1 MKKMFNNIG
10 YVLSISLFFF
20 VLISCEE
27 DNTIE
32 IPIDKTDIKDV
43 PYGEHQQQK
52 YDIYLPKERS
62 SSTTKVFILVH
73 GGAWIEGDKTDMNP
87 YVTELQTN
95 FPDYAIVNINYR
107 LASVGNS
114 PFPMQ
119 INDIKGIITQLQDK
133 KEEYQISNQY
143 AFIGISA
150 GAHLSML
157 YAYAN
162 DNKNEVDMVCS
173 IVGPTNFTDDAYV
186 NPSNNSY
193 AYLALLIQQITGVN
207 YDQNIDFYKNNS
219 PYHVA
224 TSNAPPTILFYGG
237 KDNLIP
243 TTQGVDMS
251 EKLIALGVPNEFT
264 LYPEEGHGWEGDNLL
279 DTIVKLRAFIKANF

>member
-1 MKKMFNNIG
+1 MKKMFNTVG

-20 VLISCEE
+20 VLLSCEE

-32 IPIDKTDIKDV
+32 IPIDKTEIKDV
-43 PYGEHQQQK
+43 AYGEHQQQK

-62 SSTTKVFILVH
+62 SSTTKVFILIH
-73 GGAWIEGDKTDMNP
+73 GGAWIEGDKTDMNT

-119 INDIKGIITQLQDK
+119 IDDIKEIITQLQNK
-133 KEEYQISNQY
+133 KETYQISNQY
-143 AFIGISA
+143 AFIGVSA

-162 DNKNEVDMVCS
+162 DNNNEVDMVCS

-186 NPSNNSY
+186 NPSNSNF

-207 YDQNIDFYKNNS
+207 YDQNIDFYKNIS

-224 TSNAPPTILFYGG
+224 TNAAPSTILFYGG

-243 TTQGVDMS
+243 TSQGVDMS
-251 EKLIALGVPNEFT
+251 EKLIALGVTNEFT
-264 LYPEEGHGWEGDNLL
+264 LYPEEGHGWEGDNLF